1 MPAPA
6 RRDPYKNFRFVVDID
21 GNRAGFTSVSGLAA
35 EAQVIE
41 YREGA
46 DGLTSTRKLPGR
58 VEYPNVTLR
67 RGLTTDRFLW
77 DWWKTILAGSVQR
90 RSVLIILLDDDR
102 NEVLRW
108 SLNEAWIAKIEV
120 SDLDA
125 EGNEVAIESIELAH
139 EGLELE

>member
-6 RRDPYKNFRFVVDID
+6 RIDPYRNFRFVVDID

-35 EAQVIE
+35 EAEVIE
-41 YREGA
+41 YREGW
-46 DGLTSTRKLPGR
+46 DGLSSTRKLPGR
-58 VEYPNVTLR
+58 IKYPNVTLR
-67 RGLTTDRFLW
+67 RGVTTDRFLW
-77 DWWKTILAGSVQR
+77 DWWKMILAGTVQR
-90 RSVLIILLDDDR
+90 RNVGIILLDDDR

-108 SLNEAWIAKIEV
+108 SLNEAWIVKIEV

-139 EGLELE
+139 EGLELD

>member
-6 RRDPYKNFRFVVDID
+6 RIDPYRNFRFVVDID

-35 EAQVIE
+35 EAEVIE
-41 YREGA
+41 YREGW

-58 VEYPNVTLR
+58 VKYPNVTLR
-67 RGLTTDRFLW
+67 RGVTTDRFLW
-77 DWWKTILAGSVQR
+77 DWWKMILAGTVQR
-90 RSVLIILLDDDR
+90 RNVGIILLDDDR

>member
-1 MPAPA
+1 MPA
-6 RRDPYKNFRFVVDID
+6 RIDPYKNFRFVVDID
-21 GNRAGFTSVSGLAA
+21 GNRAGGFTRVSGLAA
-35 EAQVIE
+35 EAEMIE
-41 YREGA
+41 YRQGA

-58 VEYPNVTLR
+58 VEYSNVTLR
-67 RGLTTDRFLW
+67 RGLTADRFLW
-77 DWWKTILAGSVQR
+77 DWWKTIVTGSVQR
-90 RSVLIILLDDDR
+90 RTVGIILLDDDG

-108 SLNEAWIAKIEV
+108 FLNEAWIAKIEV

>member
-6 RRDPYKNFRFVVDID
+6 RIDPYRNFRFVVDID

-35 EAQVIE
+35 EAEVIE
-41 YREGA
+41 YREGW
-46 DGLTSTRKLPGR
+46 DGLTSTRKLAGR
-58 VEYPNVTLR
+58 VKYPNVTLR
-67 RGLTTDRFLW
+67 RGVTTDRFLW
-77 DWWKTILAGSVQR
+77 DWWKMILAGTVQR
-90 RSVLIILLDDDR
+90 RNVGIILLDDDR

-108 SLNEAWIAKIEV
+108 SLNEAWIARIEV

>member
-6 RRDPYKNFRFVVDID
+6 RIDPYRNFRFVVDID

-35 EAQVIE
+35 EAEVIE
-41 YREGA
+41 YREGW

-58 VEYPNVTLR
+58 VKYPNVTLR
-67 RGLTTDRFLW
+67 RGVTTDRFLW
-77 DWWKTILAGSVQR
+77 DWWKMILAGTVER
-90 RSVLIILLDDDR
+90 RNVGIILLDDDR

-108 SLNEAWIAKIEV
+108 SLNEAWIVKIEV

>member
-6 RRDPYKNFRFVVDID
+6 RIDPYRNFRFVVDID

-35 EAQVIE
+35 EAEVIE
-41 YREGA
+41 YREGW

-58 VEYPNVTLR
+58 VKYPNVTLR
-67 RGLTTDRFLW
+67 RGVTTDRFLW
-77 DWWKTILAGSVQR
+77 DWWKMILAGTVQR
-90 RSVLIILLDDDR
+90 RNVGIILLDDDR

-108 SLNEAWIAKIEV
+108 SLNEAWIVKIEV

>member
-6 RRDPYKNFRFVVDID
+6 RIDPYRNFRFVVDID

-35 EAQVIE
+35 EAEVIE
-41 YREGA
+41 YREGW
-46 DGLTSTRKLPGR
+46 DGLSSTRKLPGR
-58 VEYPNVTLR
+58 IKYPNVTLR
-67 RGLTTDRFLW
+67 RGVTTDRFLW
-77 DWWKTILAGSVQR
+77 DWWKMILAGTVQR
-90 RSVLIILLDDDR
+90 RNVGIILLDDDR

-139 EGLELE
+139 EGLELD